1 LARTQLK
8 NDIYLLSGLED
19 SVVKD
24 MMMTP
29 IRSIEEGL
37 EKAFKVLGNDA
48 EIAVIP
54 EGPLVL
60 PLLED

>member
-1 LARTQLK
+1 M
-8 NDIYLLSGLED
+8 I
-19 SVVKD
+19 V
-24 MMMTP
+24 P
-29 IRSIEEGL
+29 IHSMEEGL
-37 EKAFKVLGNDA
+37 EKAFQALGDDA